1 MLQDGWTDIRTRKL
15 VIEMLRNQSKEK
27 KQNTS
32 IIEDY
37 VGIIVN
43 QEFRRTPHTS
53 LKGKGQGN
61 EIIDRRIFTL
71 WGY

>member
-1 MLQDGWTDIRTRKL
+1 
-15 VIEMLRNQSKEK
+15 MLRNQSKEK

-43 QEFRRTPHTS
+43 QEFRRTPLTS

-61 EIIDRRIFTL
+61 EIFDRRIFTL